1 MCDKYIHIVQK
12 FPEVSHQAKVCPHAS
27 APPHIPSFSPLKSP
41 FSSEIVLYVRRC
53 KTKKRFFFLLP
64 LGGISEIK
72 QKSENYK
79 AYSIF
84 WTIIITT
91 FIKKFFSR
99 RTGILWQFN
108 FLYKTVIERH
118 HCSKWQLRHFQMFH
132 EHTGSVTK
140 MTRLVKIKWL

>member
-1 MCDKYIHIVQK
+1 MISIFILCRSFQK
-12 FPEVSHQAKVCPHAS
+12 FLIRQKSVPMHQPLPTSPPSALWNHHSHRRLFYMLEGAKQ
-27 APPHIPSFSPLKSP
+27 
-41 FSSEIVLYVRRC
+41 
-53 KTKKRFFFLLP
+53 KRDFFLLP

-84 WTIIITT
+84 WAIIITT